1 MLLLILCHG
10 PCLGSIESKA
20 VCTTPHRTAQQGVDM
35 NSQNNTRRWAQVA
48 LTALATAAVC
58 SAHAQRGVLEI
69 HGVLTSPS
77 CLVGVQSL
85 QRWQGQTQVS
95 GQACG
100 LSTGAGNALSTAA
113 IAHIS
118 EERQAV
124 PHSTADAKRLFT
136 LSYR

>member
-20 VCTTPHRTAQQGVDM
+20 VCTTPH
-35 NSQNNTRRWAQVA
+35 
-48 LTALATAAVC
+48 
-58 SAHAQRGVLEI
+58 
-69 HGVLTSPS
+69 
-77 CLVGVQSL
+77 
-85 QRWQGQTQVS
+85 GQTQVS

>member
-1 MLLLILCHG
+1 
-10 PCLGSIESKA
+10 
-20 VCTTPHRTAQQGVDM
+20 M

-48 LTALATAAVC
+48 LTAIAAATVF

-100 LSTGAGNALSTAA
+100 LSSGAGNALSAAA

-118 EERQAV
+118 EERQVA
-124 PHSTADAKRLFT
+124 PHSAAHAKRLLT

>member
-1 MLLLILCHG
+1 M
-10 PCLGSIESKA
+10 
-20 VCTTPHRTAQQGVDM
+20 
-35 NSQNNTRRWAQVA
+35 
-48 LTALATAAVC
+48 
-58 SAHAQRGVLEI
+58 
-69 HGVLTSPS
+69 
-77 CLVGVQSL
+77 QSL

-124 PHSTADAKRLFT
+124 PHSTADAKRLLT

>member
-1 MLLLILCHG
+1 MI
-10 PCLGSIESKA
+10 
-20 VCTTPHRTAQQGVDM
+20 
-35 NSQNNTRRWAQVA
+35 SQTNTRRWARVA
-48 LTALATAAVC
+48 LTAIAAATVF

-77 CLVGVQSL
+77 CLVGLQSL

>member
-1 MLLLILCHG
+1 
-10 PCLGSIESKA
+10 
-20 VCTTPHRTAQQGVDM
+20 M

-100 LSTGAGNALSTAA
+100 LSTSAGNPLSSAA
-113 IAHIS
+113 IAQVALETLAPAHNA
-118 EERQAV
+118 RGPQ
-124 PHSTADAKRLFT
+124 RLMT
-136 LSYR
+136 LNYR

>member
-10 PCLGSIESKA
+10 PCLDSMESKA
-20 VCTTPHRTAQQGVDM
+20 VCTTPHM